1 VKNIIVRVSDTEGQP
16 FPTVDVSARY
26 TATVVLTDGT
36 VIPAAIKP
44 KSAPTYPSGPWSAA
58 AFDVYAS
65 DDPDVRPDRHGFSVE
80 FVVSMSGDR
89 GGSFTYRTAV
99 TPLDA
104 MADTLTL
111 GDLLEM
117 EQA

>member
-1 VKNIIVRVSDTEGQP
+1 

-65 DDPDVRPDRHGFSVE
+65 DDPDVRPDRHGFAVE
-80 FVVSMSGDR
+80 LTASMRTTYGALV
-89 GGSFTYRTAV
+89 TYRRTV